1 MDINTV
7 HSENEHKLK
16 APMELFTFLAAH
28 ASNDKEAAASIKSA
42 IDNLEGCAKLNA
54 ITPEQAQRNAS
65 YLDKIKAIL
74 KPAKAVTQSAKPV
87 YQNRLMGLPL

>member
-1 MDINTV
+1 MDIHTV

-16 APMELFTFLAAH
+16 APMELLTYLAAH
-28 ASNDKEAAASIKSA
+28 ASNDQTATASINSA
-42 IDNLEGCAKLNA
+42 IVGLEQCAKLNA

>member
-1 MDINTV
+1 MDIHTV

-16 APMELFTFLAAH
+16 APMELLTYLAAH
-28 ASNDKEAAASIKSA
+28 ASNDEKAAASIQNA
-42 IDNLEGCAKLNA
+42 IVSLEQCAKLNA
-54 ITPEQAQRNAS
+54 ITQEQAQRNAS

-74 KPAKAVTQSAKPV
+74 KPAKAVTQSAQPV

>member
-1 MDINTV
+1 MDIHTV

-16 APMELFTFLAAH
+16 ATLELLKFLEAH
-28 ASNDKEAAASIKSA
+28 ASNDEKAAASIQTA
-42 IDNLEGCAKLNA
+42 IVSLEQCAKLNA
-54 ITPEQAQRNAS
+54 ITPEQAKRNAS

>member
-16 APMELFTFLAAH
+16 ATLELLTYMAEH
-28 ASNDKEAAASIKSA
+28 ASDDKAAADSIKSTIA
-42 IDNLEGCAKLNA
+42 CIKDCGSDNA
-54 ITPEQAQRNAS
+54 ISPEQAKRNAS
-65 YLDKIKAIL
+65 YLDQIKSFL